1 MTRKSRTV
9 ALCCLANF
17 VNAADRVLMPIAI
30 VPMSEQYRWSL
41 LWQGWILSAFAVG
54 YITSQLVGSAAPSR
68 YGGRTVMAGAVL
80 LWSASTL
87 VTPSW

>member
-1 MTRKSRTV
+1 MTRMSRTV

-30 VPMSEQYRWSL
+30 VPMSDEYRWSL

-54 YITSQLVGSAAPSR
+54 YITSQVSRAALIAVGFR
-68 YGGRTVMAGAVL
+68 HRTA
-80 LWSASTL
+80 
-87 VTPSW
+87 